1 MRVVVQGVNHPEAPE
16 IRTIPT
22 HTHIHTRTLLP
33 QRATLSR
40 GLSPLTTFFGRL
52 PISGAADDE
61 CHVINAMAVFAVP
74 FVSVRVFLCVCV
86 SVRDLQNALCRI
98 GFRGIFVCAQEF
110 SWNFADCIMFGVFL
124 CN

>member
-40 GLSPLTTFFGRL
+40 GLGPLTTFFGRL

-86 SVRDLQNALCRI
+86 CT
-98 GFRGIFVCAQEF
+98 
-110 SWNFADCIMFGVFL
+110 
-124 CN
+124 